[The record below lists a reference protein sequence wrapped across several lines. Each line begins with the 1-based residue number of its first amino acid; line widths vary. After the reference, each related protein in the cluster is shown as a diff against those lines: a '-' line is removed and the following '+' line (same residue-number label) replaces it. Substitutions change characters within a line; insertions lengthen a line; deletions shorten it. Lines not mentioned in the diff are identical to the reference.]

1 MDAHSVV
8 EALDVSSVMSR
19 LCLVW
24 SQSTI
29 KWQLGFDFG
38 IFGDMS
44 GNMPRIPTMELHHGW

>member
-1 MDAHSVV
+1 MLSVV
-8 EALDVSSVMSR
+8 EALDVSVMSL

-44 GNMPRIPTMELHHGW
+44 GNVPRIPTMELHHGW